1 MKLDTQ
7 TGFIFGRRIF
17 LSLVAVGILA
27 GLSRSESDGATFAV
41 EVAANGQL
49 QFSPS
54 SLSIQVGDTVTWSWK
69 ASGHSVTSGTP
80 GSPNGLFDSGIKSS
94 GATFS
99 HTFTAAGSFGYF
111 CMPHGLCCGMTGTVN
126 VSAPSPTPSP
136 APTADPTLTA
146 QPLNI
151 STRTEVRTDEQVM
164 IAGFIIDGT
173 EPKRVLLRG
182 IGPSL
187 SDAGTLNPLADPFLE
202 LRGSDQLLI
211 TTNDNWNDPPQPD
224 VEATGLA
231 PTNNL
236 ESAILITLDP
246 GNYTAIM
253 RGNDSGI
260 GVGLIEG
267 YDLDPTADST
277 FANISTRGFVQTV
290 DKVMIGGFI
299 LGGGGGSATIVVR
312 AIGPSLAQFGVSDVL
327 ADPTLEVRDKDG
339 NVIQA
344 DDNWKDTQQTE
355 IEAAGKAP
363 ENDLESAILLTL
375 APDSYTAIV
384 AGKNGTTGV
393 ALVEVYR
400 IPDPGAK
407 SR

>member
-1 MKLDTQ
+1 MKQNTQ
-7 TGFIFGRRIF
+7 TGFTARRRIF
-17 LSLVAVGILA
+17 FWLIALAIFARLS
-27 GLSRSESDGATFAV
+27 SSESHGATFAV
-41 EVAANGQL
+41 DVAAHGQL

-54 SLSIQVGDTVTWSWK
+54 SISIQVGDTVTWNWR

-80 GSPNGLFDSGIKSS
+80 GSPNGLFDSGIKNS
-94 GATFS
+94 GTTFA

-126 VSAPSPTPSP
+126 VSAPPPTPTPSP
-136 APTADPTLTA
+136 VADPAVAA

-151 STRTEVRTDEQVM
+151 STRLDVRTDDHVA
-164 IAGFIIDGT
+164 IAGFVIDGT

-187 SDAGTLNPLADPFLE
+187 SDVGILNPLADPFLE
-202 LRGSDQLLI
+202 LHGSDRLLI

-246 GNYTAIM
+246 GSYTAIM
-253 RGNDSGI
+253 RGNAEGI
-260 GVGLIEG
+260 GVGLIDAF
-267 YDLDPTADST
+267 DLDPTADST
-277 FANISTRGFVQTV
+277 FANISTRGFAETGDQ
-290 DKVMIGGFI
+290 VMIGGFT

-312 AIGPSLAQFGVSDVL
+312 AIGPSLAQLGVKDVL
-327 ADPTLEVRDKDG
+327 TDPTLEVRDKDG
-339 NVIQA
+339 NTLNF
-344 DDNWKDTQQTE
+344 DDNWKDSQKAE
-355 IEAAGKAP
+355 IQAAGKEP

-375 APDSYTAIV
+375 LPDSYTAIV
-384 AGKNGTTGV
+384 AGKDGTTGV

-400 IPDPGAK
+400 IPDPGAASK
-407 SR
+407 

>member
-1 MKLDTQ
+1 MKYQTQ
-7 TGFIFGRRIF
+7 IGFIFRRRIF
-17 LSLVAVGILA
+17 SWLIAFTILA
-27 GLSRSESDGATFAV
+27 RLSSSESHGATFAV
-41 EVAANGQL
+41 DVSAPNGQR

-54 SLSIQVGDTVTWSWK
+54 SISIQVGDTVTWTWK
-69 ASGHSVTSGTP
+69 AGGHSVTSGAA
-80 GSPNGLFDSGIKSS
+80 GSPNGLFDSGIKTS

-111 CMPHGLCCGMTGTVN
+111 CVPHGLCCGMTGTVN
-126 VSAPSPTPSP
+126 VS
-136 APTADPTLTA
+136 DPTVPA

-151 STRTEVRTDEQVM
+151 STRLDVRTDDQVA

-187 SDAGTLNPLADPFLE
+187 SDAHILNPLADPFLE
-202 LRGSDQLLI
+202 LRGSDQSLI
-211 TTNDNWNDPPQPD
+211 TTNDNWNNPPQPD
-224 VEATGLA
+224 VDATGLA
-231 PTNNL
+231 PANDL

-246 GNYTAIM
+246 GSYTAIL
-253 RGNDSGI
+253 RGNAGGI
-260 GVGLIEG
+260 GVGLIDAF
-267 YDLDPTADST
+267 DLDPTADST
-277 FANISTRGFVQTV
+277 FANISTRGFVETA

-312 AIGPSLAQFGVSDVL
+312 AIGPSLAQFGVNDVL

-339 NVIQA
+339 NVIKF
-344 DDNWKDTQQTE
+344 DDNWKDSQQLE
-355 IEAAGKAP
+355 IEAAGKEP
-363 ENDLESAILLTL
+363 ENELESAILLTL
-375 APDSYTAIV
+375 LPGSYTAIV
-384 AGKNGTTGV
+384 AGKDGTTGV

-400 IPDPGAK
+400 IPDPGAA